1 MAKRAS
7 ILINTCSSEIGAGKY
22 GTAKGVLQLLEK
34 IHQIQHPN
42 IKFAHSPIENNHHS
56 NLYSDSYA
64 KNIEAIYNNIQK
76 TYFVVKE
83 SLKQSESLVV
93 NLTGDHSNSMATV
106 SALSDTYGTE
116 NIGVIWIDA
125 HADMHSPYTTPS
137 GNLHGMPLAAMLN
150 IDNISAQ
157 KNEIDIQTKLFW
169 DRLKDPG
176 NNGIFPK
183 IKPENV
189 VIICLRDTEEEEDN
203 LILEHGIKTIKNY
216 KVKDKNMQ
224 EVCEKVFTA
233 LSHCSAIHCSFDVD
247 SIDEKYISGTGTPV
261 EDGFSIEEATELLR
275 CISLKSQVKSMDF
288 TEINPSL
295 ENGNLFTPATEI
307 AFSIFETI
315 RKEVL

>member
-22 GTAKGVLQLLEK
+22 GTANGVLQLLEK
-34 IHQIQHPN
+34 IQDLKHQK
-42 IKFAHSPIENNHHS
+42 IKFAYSPIENNPS
-56 NLYSDSYA
+56 NNFHSDSTA
-64 KNIEAIYNNIQK
+64 RNIEAIYKNIQK

-83 SLKQSESLVV
+83 SLQEPESLVM

-106 SALSDTYGTE
+106 SALSDTYGSE

-150 IDNISAQ
+150 LDNTKAQ
-157 KNEIDIQTKLFW
+157 KNKVDIQTKLFW

-183 IKPENV
+183 IKPENL
-189 VIICLRDTEEEEDN
+189 VIICLRDTEEEEDD
-203 LILEHGIKTIKNY
+203 LILEHSIKTIKNY
-216 KVKDKNMQ
+216 KAKGKNMQ
-224 EVCEKVFTA
+224 EICEKVFSA
-233 LSHCSAIHCSFDVD
+233 LSHCTAIHCSFDVD
-247 SIDEKYISGTGTPV
+247 SIDKKYITGTGTPV

-275 CISLKSQVKSMDF
+275 CIALNPKLKSMDF

-295 ENGNLFTPATEI
+295 EKGNESKTVTDI
-307 AFSIFETI
+307 AFSIFDTI
-315 RKEVL
+315 QKEVL